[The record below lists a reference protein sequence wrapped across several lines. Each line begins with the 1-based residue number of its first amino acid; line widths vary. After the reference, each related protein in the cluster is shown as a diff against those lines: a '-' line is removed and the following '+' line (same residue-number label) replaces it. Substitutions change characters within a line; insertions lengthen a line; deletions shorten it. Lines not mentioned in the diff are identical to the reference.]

1 MQSQKFTFGK
11 FRINDVS
18 ATDDNIE
25 LRRKVPVENFGQRAT
40 YVNEK
45 TLSYR
50 YMVSLDIHTLAGY
63 LPPPPYFLLRGAGDN
78 MYRHLAFVS
87 PASVS
92 EGWCRAGTPLM
103 LM

>member
-63 LPPPPYFLLRGAGDN
+63 LPPTHISCYGGREITCTGTLHSCHPHPFQKAGVGLV
-78 MYRHLAFVS
+78 HH
-87 PASVS
+87 
-92 EGWCRAGTPLM
+92 
-103 LM
+103 

>member
-45 TLSYR
+45 TLPYR

-63 LPPPPYFLLRGAGDN
+63 PSAPPTPHISCYGEREITCTGTLHSCHPHPFQKAGVGLV
-78 MYRHLAFVS
+78 HH
-87 PASVS
+87 
-92 EGWCRAGTPLM
+92 
-103 LM
+103 